1 MSEGQHTFRWPVR
14 IYYEDT
20 DGGGVVYHA
29 NYLKFFERART
40 EWLRSL
46 GYAQTELRTR
56 DGVLFVVRTV
66 QIKYAAPARFDEQ
79 LEVVTKIAEL
89 GRSRIVFD
97 QRLQRGGD
105 LLTAASVEVA
115 CVASDNFKPVPIPA
129 TMRQHFE
136 SLQ

>member
-1 MSEGQHTFRWPVR
+1 MNNSFSWPVR

-46 GYAQTELRTR
+46 GFEQTELRER
-56 DGVLFVVRTV
+56 DSVLFVVRTV
-66 QIKYAAPARFDEQ
+66 QIKYVQPARFNQ
-79 LEVVTKIAEL
+79 LLEVVTSIAEL

-97 QRLQRGGD
+97 QRLQHGGT
-105 LLTAASVEVA
+105 LLTAATVEVA
-115 CVASDNFKPVPIPA
+115 CVHSDNFKPMPIPA
-129 TMRQHFE
+129 MMRQHFE
-136 SLQ
+136 SDQS

>member
-1 MSEGQHTFRWPVR
+1 MNSFSWPVR

-46 GYAQTELRTR
+46 SFEQTELRSR
-56 DGVLFVVRTV
+56 EGVLFVVRTV
-66 QIKYAAPARFDEQ
+66 QIKYVRPARFNQ
-79 LEVVTKIAEL
+79 LLDVVTHVVGL

-97 QRLQRGGD
+97 QKLQCGD
-105 LLTAASVEVA
+105 DILTAATVEVA
-115 CVASDNFKPVPIPA
+115 CVASSSFKPVPIPA
-129 TMRQHFE
+129 MMRQHFE
-136 SLQ
+136 SKPS

>member
-1 MSEGQHTFRWPVR
+1 MNSFRWPVR

-46 GYAQTELRTR
+46 GFEQTELRER
-56 DGVLFVVRTV
+56 QGVLFVVRTV
-66 QIKYAAPARFDEQ
+66 QIKYVQPARFDQ
-79 LEVVTKIAEL
+79 LLDVVTTIAEL

-97 QRLQRGGD
+97 QKLQCGD
-105 LLTAASVEVA
+105 AILTAASVEVA
-115 CVASDNFKPVPIPA
+115 CVASPSFKPVPIPA
-129 TMRQHFE
+129 TMRQYFE
-136 SLQ
+136 SQ